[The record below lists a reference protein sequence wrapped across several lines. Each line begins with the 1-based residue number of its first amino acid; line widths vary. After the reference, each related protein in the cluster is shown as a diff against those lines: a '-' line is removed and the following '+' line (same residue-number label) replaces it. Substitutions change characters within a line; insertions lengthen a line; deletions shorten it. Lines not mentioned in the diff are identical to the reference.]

1 MSEQLAPL
9 HLRATLIADG
19 TSDRSLIYVL
29 NWIISQHTNA
39 SSLIVEDVKIVY
51 FDRLIEPPKTLV
63 DRMQKACELE
73 PCDILFVH
81 RDAEKPT
88 GEVARSRRVQLTHAT
103 RIEEIEQAFEE
114 YKTKETEI
122 SRVPRLICV
131 VPVRMME
138 AWLLCDEQ
146 AIRKA
151 SGNPKGQAS
160 IRLPSIKKLETIPDP
175 KIELHTLIKT
185 ASGLQG
191 RRLKQLNVYHAENQV
206 AQFINDFSMLRGLY
220 AFGQLETAIKTML
233 ESISIIDQTF

>member
-1 MSEQLAPL
+1 MSGELVPV

-19 TSDRSLIYVL
+19 SSDRSLTYVL
-29 NWIISQHTNA
+29 NWLLSQHTEA
-39 SSLIVEDVKIVY
+39 SQIIIEDVKIVS
-51 FDRLIEPPKTLV
+51 FERLTEPPKELV

-88 GEVARSRRVQLTHAT
+88 GEVTRSRRVQITHET
-103 RIEEIEQAFEE
+103 RIQEIEQAFEE
-114 YKTKETEI
+114 YKTRETDP
-122 SRVPRLICV
+122 SLVPRLICV

-151 SGNPKGQAS
+151 SGNPKGKEP
-160 IRLPSIKKLETIPDP
+160 IRLPAIKKLETIPDP
-175 KIELHTLIKT
+175 KTELHTLIKT

-220 AFGQLETAIKTML
+220 AFGQLETAIKTMV
-233 ESISIIDQTF
+233 ESISS